1 MKKDV
6 LFTVPS
12 YFRENMDI
20 TAFRFGKG
28 EKTVAVVGALRG
40 NEVQQ
45 LYVCARLIAALREIE
60 KEDGILPGKSVM
72 IIPTAVGSSMNVG
85 SRLWAPENVDVNRRF
100 PGDEHGSTTERIAY
114 ALMDKLRLYRY
125 GIQLTSFYQP
135 GSFIPH
141 VRMMNT
147 GRQNTELA
155 GEFGLPYV
163 YVRTPRPA
171 DMSTLNYA
179 WQMAGTQAFSL
190 YAGKTDEIDEAAA
203 EQTLRAILR
212 FLGIHGV
219 IRSDA
224 SSAHPSTVITNDD
237 VLSVSAKCAGL
248 LRRVKFA
255 GAHVRRGEQLAFIIN
270 PQDGSVRET
279 LKTPV
284 TGTLFFMQD
293 GPFVT
298 EHSPVFQ
305 ILSTSKG

>member
-224 SSAHPSTVITNDD
+224 SSAHPSTVITFSEGGWLREFFRKDD
-237 VLSVSAKCAGL
+237 A
-248 LRRVKFA
+248 
-255 GAHVRRGEQLAFIIN
+255 AHRFHKLCSQICN
-270 PQDGSVRET
+270 
-279 LKTPV
+279 
-284 TGTLFFMQD
+284 TGYTTRD
-293 GPFVT
+293 
-298 EHSPVFQ
+298 ES
-305 ILSTSKG
+305 

>member
-1 MKKDV
+1 MKKDT

-12 YFRENMDI
+12 YFREDMDI
-20 TAFRFGKG
+20 TAYRFGKG

-45 LYVCARLIAALREIE
+45 LYVCARLIATLREME
-60 KEDGILPGKSVM
+60 KNDAILPGKSVM

-85 SRLWAPENVDVNRRF
+85 SRLWAPENMDVNRRF
-100 PGDEHGSTTERIAY
+100 PGDENGSTTERIAY
-114 ALMDKLRLYRY
+114 ALMDRLRLYKY
-125 GIQLTSFYQP
+125 GIQLTSFYQA
-135 GSFIPH
+135 GSFVPH
-141 VRMMNT
+141 VRMMDT
-147 GRQNTELA
+147 GRQNPELA
-155 GEFGLPYV
+155 GEFALPYV

-179 WQMAGTQAFSL
+179 WQLAGTQAFSL

-212 FLGIHGV
+212 FLSLRGV
-219 IRSDA
+219 IRGETSPAHA
-224 SSAHPSTVITNDD
+224 SATITNDD
-237 VLSVSAKCAGL
+237 VLSVSSKRAGL

-255 GAHVRRGEQLAFIIN
+255 GAHVRRGEQLAFILN
-270 PQDGSVRET
+270 PLDGSVLET

-305 ILSTSKG
+305 ILSSQKG